1 MFWKYEAEPDMM
13 LWWFDDMMI
22 HGYKDT
28 RILSNDLHGT
38 SQGAQLAHTSADF
51 LSLFLV
57 VDCYIISEVGFLSGN
72 VCYIFSRVYR
82 QHFWVSMD
90 SKGSSFYL
98 GLYVFTTV
106 LVWQIQFQIVK
117 RQTAKH
123 QPKLLPF
130 IKQKKSTTK
139 ILISSQYK
147 KLHGLVKKVC

>member
-1 MFWKYEAEPDMM
+1 LADVAIQQWWINVLEIWSRTRYDVMM
-13 LWWFDDMMI
+13 VWWYDDTRI
-22 HGYKDT
+22 QGYKD
-28 RILSNDLHGT
+28 IEQWFAWHQSG
-38 SQGAQLAHTSADF
+38 SSACPY
-51 LSLFLV
+51 L
-57 VDCYIISEVGFLSGN
+57 VGFLSGN

-139 ILISSQYK
+139 ILISSQYM